1 MKKSA
6 YFIFIFTFLAVF
18 FAVSLKGQYIDFL
31 QKVLGKT
38 VSKVQRLG
46 DDLYSL
52 VNKSALIEENE
63 QLKIKLS
70 QIKSFEEENK
80 LIKQENERLYELLSL
95 EKNMPYKNKH
105 TANIIGLNTFGEFV
119 LIADK
124 GKKHGIKEDDIALW
138 GNALV
143 GKVEQVYTDICYI
156 TPITAPDFF
165 VGIINEAEDAGLISG
180 TSSLYQKNMCKLSFF
195 SNTAQNLTNTTVFT
209 SGLSDI
215 YPKGIVVGK
224 IQKQNEETFVKT
236 EVDFFK
242 IRTIH
247 LISSE

>member
-1 MKKSA
+1 MKKSGV
-6 YFIFIFTFLAVF
+6 FIFIFTFLAVF
-18 FAVSLKGQYIDFL
+18 FAVTLKGQYVNFS
-31 QKVLGKT
+31 QSAFGKT

-52 VNKSALIEENE
+52 INKSQLLEENE
-63 QLKIKLS
+63 QLKAELS
-70 QIKSFEEENK
+70 QIKSQEAENK

-95 EKNMPYKNKH
+95 EKKMPYKSRQ
-105 TANIIGLNTFGEFV
+105 AASIIGLNTFGEFS

-124 GKKHGIKEDDIALW
+124 GEDHGIEKDDVALW

-143 GKVEQVYTDICYI
+143 GKVEQVYSDICYI
-156 TPITAPDFF
+156 TPITAPDSF
-165 VGIINEAEDAGLISG
+165 VGIMNEKQDAGLTLG
-180 TSSLYQKNMCKLSFF
+180 TSSLYKKNMCKLSFF
-195 SNTAQNLTNTTVFT
+195 SNTAEILTDATVFT
-209 SGLSDI
+209 SGLSDV

-224 IQKQNEETFVKT
+224 IKKQNGETFVKT

-247 LISSE
+247 LISSG